1 MVNISSQVNNDS
13 RFNPEKAIF
22 SISVVA
28 DLLKVHQRTLRIY
41 DEEKL
46 LTPTRSAKNRR
57 LYNFNDIEK
66 GKAIQYLTNEIGLNL
81 IGVKIVFHLLN
92 QLQVKPEDFV
102 SYINEVA
109 NSIGIS
115 REEQE
120 LNRIKRSKR
129 GRRPI
134 ID

>member
-1 MVNISSQVNNDS
+1 MVNISKQVNSDS
-13 RFNPEKAIF
+13 TFDPEKAIF

-81 IGVKIVFHLLN
+81 IGVKIVFYLLN
-92 QLQVKPEDFV
+92 QLQIKPEEYVPYVCEIASSLGV
-102 SYINEVA
+102 SKEI
-109 NSIGIS
+109 
-115 REEQE
+115 QE

-129 GRRPI
+129 GRKPL